1 LNLGDL
7 PTLARIAADGMA
19 KNKLRTGLAM
29 LGIAIGI
36 AAFIC
41 TVAIGEGGS
50 QRIREQLQN
59 LGDNFVW
66 VEAGSRNVN
75 GIRTG
80 SGNVTTLTMRDENAI
95 VQSVPLIKMCSPQVD
110 ARIQII
116 YANTNWSTTYRG
128 VTPEF
133 LSVRRW
139 ALAEGACFTEHDV
152 VVSANVVLLG
162 RTVVERLFGD
172 EDPIGKTIRLR
183 DQPFRVIGVLR
194 PKGET
199 ATGQD
204 QDDQIFIPYS
214 TAQHKIKG
222 VTWLDDIMCSAV
234 SAESIRPSRDQ
245 ITRLMRQR
253 HHIRPGAPDDFN
265 LRTPEELLQAQE
277 ETSRTFTILL
287 AGIASVSLIVGGIG
301 IMNIMLVTVV
311 ERTREIGVRRAIG
324 ATRRDIRSQFLLETS
339 MLTIMSGAAG
349 IVLGIISSLV
359 FSRVLGWPTI
369 IPPSAIVL
377 SFIFSAILGIFF
389 GFYPARQAALLN
401 PIEALRWE

>member
-1 LNLGDL
+1 VNLTDL
-7 PTLARIAADGMA
+7 ATLARLAIDGMA

-41 TVAIGEGGS
+41 TVSIGEGGS

-66 VEAGSRNVN
+66 IEAGSRNVQ

-80 SGNVTTLTMRDENAI
+80 SGNNKTLTMRDQAA
-95 VQSVPLIKMCSPQVD
+95 VLQSIPLIKMCSPQVD
-110 ARIQII
+110 ARIQVI
-116 YANTNWSTTYRG
+116 YGNVNWNTVYRG
-128 VTPEF
+128 MTPEY
-133 LSVRRW
+133 LRVRRW
-139 ALAEGACFTEHDV
+139 SLDKGACFTERDV
-152 VVSANVVLLG
+152 EVSANVVILG
-162 RTVVERLFGD
+162 RTVVEQLFGD
-172 EDPIGKTIRLR
+172 EDPLGKTIRLR
-183 DQPFRVIGVLR
+183 DQPFRVAGVMH

-204 QDDQIFIPYS
+204 QDDQIFIPYT
-214 TAQHKIKG
+214 TAMHKIKG
-222 VTWLDDIMCSAV
+222 VSWLDDIMCSAV
-234 SAESIRPSRDQ
+234 SPAAIRPARDQ
-245 ITRLMRQR
+245 ISRLLRQR

-265 LRTPEELLQAQE
+265 LRTPEEILQAQE

-324 ATRRDIRSQFLLETS
+324 ATRKDIRSQFLLETS
-339 MLTIMSGAAG
+339 MLTVMSGAAG
-349 IVLGIISSLV
+349 VLLGIVSSYV

-369 IPPSAIVL
+369 IPPNAIVL
-377 SFIFSAILGIFF
+377 SFVVSAILGIFF

-401 PIEALRWE
+401 PIDALRWE